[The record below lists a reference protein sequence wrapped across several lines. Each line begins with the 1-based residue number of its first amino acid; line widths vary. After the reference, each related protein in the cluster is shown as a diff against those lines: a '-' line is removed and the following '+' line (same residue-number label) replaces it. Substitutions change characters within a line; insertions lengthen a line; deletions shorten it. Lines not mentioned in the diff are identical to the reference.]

1 MAMLLLALSGVMDTI
16 NLPQPA
22 AAITVDMTGHLAY
35 ITRTG
40 DEVLIQENG
49 ERWRKHALPDRF
61 GIVDRLLV
69 SGDLCYVL
77 SERNLTLCDLRASRK
92 AIIAENVDDA
102 CINQYGE
109 IWAFSEFEL
118 RRLSPLGREL
128 ESKTLA
134 RIPSS
139 IWASGADLIILQADE
154 FLPLPGWLEELMSLD
169 ACLPHLDSLIIMLKQ
184 PSPNGT
190 ALSDEAY
197 YLLIDSKHALRMSLD

>member
-1 MAMLLLALSGVMDTI
+1 MAMLLLALLGVMDTI
-16 NLPQPA
+16 DLPQPA
-22 AAITVDMTGHLAY
+22 AAITVDMAGHLAF

-40 DEVLIQENG
+40 DELLIQENG
-49 ERWRKHALPDRF
+49 EGWRKYPLPDRF

-92 AIIAENVDDA
+92 AIIAEDVDDA

-109 IWAFSEFEL
+109 IWALSEFEL

-139 IWASGADLIILQADE
+139 IWMSGADLIILQADE
-154 FLPLPGWLEELMSLD
+154 TLPLPGWLEELMSLD
-169 ACLPHLDSLIIMLKQ
+169 VYLPHLDSLIMMLNK

-197 YLLIDSKHALRMSLD
+197 YLLIDNKHVLRMSLD